1 MLDSDGSPLRGTLVE
16 GWQAN
21 AAGRYVDPVDGHAA
35 PLDPNFTGAG
45 RCLTDAEGR
54 YRFVTVKRRA
64 IVVDGPQAQPARA
77 VEARAAYAGAVAQ
90 AGLLLGSLAG
100 EHERAAG
107 SWQAEWTAVSEV
119 FRLASGAVVR
129 ATESLAGLRVDTAR
143 MRTNMAL
150 GEGGAGGP
158 GSAPAIVDRVLR
170 SYESRT
176 GREEER

>member
-1 MLDSDGSPLRGTLVE
+1 KIALDVVLLAQSEVAEVAESASG
-16 GWQAN
+16 
-21 AAGRYVDPVDGHAA
+21 GRSSSMAH
-35 PLDPNFTGAG
+35 
-45 RCLTDAEGR
+45 
-54 YRFVTVKRRA
+54 KRN
-64 IVVDGPQAQPARA
+64 PARA

-119 FRLASGAVVR
+119 FRLAGGAVAR

-150 GEGGAGGP
+150 GEGGVGGP
-158 GSAPAIVDRVLR
+158 GPARAIVDRVLQ
-170 SYESRT
+170 SYENRA